1 MKTVTSL
8 VFTLIVLLIFES
20 HGSQSVII
28 RFSNMMQY
36 EIETP
41 QGHIVYLNA
50 RDGHAVSRRPDSTD
64 GLAST
69 NDLLFTRFWTG
80 STGGLGTS
88 GHMIETLNSDFVD
101 SFPGPLLHLD
111 SGTIS
116 LSDAEIEAIP
126 SARLRSMPIT
136 NDSTANFIIVV
147 KTGGLTIVNLGMLG
161 QPELT
166 EDQLAKIKGCD
177 VLLMSTL
184 SQWGE
189 VQLESEYPKKWIEQI
204 QPKIIIPMLTSD
216 GLGEVREL
224 LKTSRIYYSPTWN
237 YVKLSSKKIDRI
249 PKGSLLAI
257 DTILQAWAEEELN
270 GLKF

>member
-1 MKTVTSL
+1 
-8 VFTLIVLLIFES
+8 
-20 HGSQSVII
+20 
-28 RFSNMMQY
+28 
-36 EIETP
+36 
-41 QGHIVYLNA
+41 
-50 RDGHAVSRRPDSTD
+50 
-64 GLAST
+64 
-69 NDLLFTRFWTG
+69 
-80 STGGLGTS
+80 
-88 GHMIETLNSDFVD
+88 
-101 SFPGPLLHLD
+101 
-111 SGTIS
+111 
-116 LSDAEIEAIP
+116 
-126 SARLRSMPIT
+126 MPIT

-166 EDQLAKIKGCD
+166 EDQLAKIKGGD
-177 VLLMSTL
+177 VLMMSTL